1 MFTIFKKTRELE
13 AEIGKFLDT
22 IIEASIHFKEGMKY
36 YLQGNIGPF
45 EEKVRIIDK
54 LESRADDLRRSV
66 EENLYLNMLLPE
78 ARGDVLALLEN
89 SDDVLN
95 AVEETIIECSVEK
108 PECKEELKQ
117 EMMQLVEA
125 VVAAVDE
132 MVSTVRD
139 YFTNLSDV
147 PNHITKLKVHEH
159 ETDEIG
165 ERMRRKI
172 FRRDDLDLCQKMQL
186 RDFVLRLEK
195 IADLAEDVGDRVDIY
210 RIKRL
215 V

>member
-1 MFTIFKKTRELE
+1 MFTVFKKTRELE
-13 AEIGKFLDT
+13 AEINRFLDT
-22 IIEASIHFKEGMKY
+22 IIEASIHFKEGMRY
-36 YLQGNIGPF
+36 YMRDNTGPF
-45 EEKVRIIDK
+45 EEKVRIIDR
-54 LESRADDLRRSV
+54 LESRADALRRSV

-95 AVEETIIECSVEK
+95 ALEETIIECSVEK
-108 PECKEELKQ
+108 PACREEFKDEFL
-117 EMMQLVEA
+117 QLVDA
-125 VVAAVDE
+125 VVDAVDE
-132 MVSTVRD
+132 MVATVRD

-165 ERMRRKI
+165 ERLRRRI
-172 FRRDDLDLCQKMQL
+172 FQNSELSLCEKLQF
-186 RDFVLRLEK
+186 RDFILRLER

-210 RIKRL
+210 RIKRI